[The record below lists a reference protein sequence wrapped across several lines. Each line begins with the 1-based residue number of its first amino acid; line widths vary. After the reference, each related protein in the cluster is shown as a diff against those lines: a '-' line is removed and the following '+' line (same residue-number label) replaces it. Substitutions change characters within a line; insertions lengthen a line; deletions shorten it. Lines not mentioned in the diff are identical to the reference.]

1 MQKIKIDIISDV
13 VCPWCYIGKR
23 RIEKAI
29 ETLKDKYDFEISFLP
44 FELNAQVP
52 KAGLEQ
58 KQYLTNKFGGNERYT
73 QITQHVTAVAA
84 AEGLPFDFDKQQVM
98 PNTRDAHRIIWLAK
112 QTGKQ
117 AIVKEAF
124 LKAYFEEGVDLSKPE
139 NLITISVKAG
149 LSEEKVATLLTSAE
163 GQQEVIAAEQL
174 NQKRGVSGVPFFII
188 NDQYGISGAQP
199 TEVFVQALTQIGSEV
214 EAANACDVETKEC

>member
-58 KQYLTNKFGGNERYT
+58 KQYLTNKFGAMNGT
-73 QITQHVTAVAA
+73 HK
-84 AEGLPFDFDKQQVM
+84 LL
-98 PNTRDAHRIIWLAK
+98 NT
-112 QTGKQ
+112 
-117 AIVKEAF
+117 
-124 LKAYFEEGVDLSKPE
+124 
-139 NLITISVKAG
+139 
-149 LSEEKVATLLTSAE
+149 
-163 GQQEVIAAEQL
+163 
-174 NQKRGVSGVPFFII
+174 
-188 NDQYGISGAQP
+188 
-199 TEVFVQALTQIGSEV
+199 
-214 EAANACDVETKEC
+214 

>member
-58 KQYLTNKFGGNERYT
+58 KQYLTNKFGGNERYK

-84 AEGLPFDFDKQQVM
+84 SEGLQFDFDKQQVM

-117 AIVKEAF
+117 ALVKEAF
-124 LKAYFEEGVDLSKPE
+124 MKAYFEDGVDLSKPE

-149 LSEEKVATLLTSAE
+149 LSEEKVTTLLTSAE
-163 GQQEVIAAEQL
+163 GLHEVIAAEQL
-174 NQKRGVSGVPFFII
+174 NQKRGVSGVPYFII

-199 TEVFVQALTQIGSEV
+199 TEVFVQALTQIGREV

>member
-1 MQKIKIDIISDV
+1 MQKIKIDIVSDV

-29 ETLKDKYDFEISFLP
+29 NQLQGQYEFDVSYLP

-52 KAGLEQ
+52 KAGLDQ
-58 KQYLTNKFGGNERYT
+58 KQYLTTKFGGDDRFK
-73 QITQHVTAVAA
+73 QLTQHVTSVAA
-84 AEGLPFDFDKQQVM
+84 TEGLQFDFNKQKVM

-112 QTGKQ
+112 QTGNQ
-117 AIVKEAF
+117 LEVKEAF
-124 LKAYFEEGVDLSKPE
+124 MKAYFEEGVDLSKPE
-139 NLITISVKAG
+139 NLVAIAVKCGMGESQVWSLLNSDEG
-149 LSEEKVATLLTSAE
+149 LA
-163 GQQEVIAAEQL
+163 EVITTEQL
-174 NQKRGVSGVPFFII
+174 NQQRGVSGVPFYII

-214 EAANACDVETKEC
+214 NSTADACDVETKC

>member
-1 MQKIKIDIISDV
+1 MQKIKIDIVSDV

-44 FELNAQVP
+44 FELNTQVP

-58 KQYLTNKFGGNERYT
+58 KQYLTNKFGGNERYK
-73 QITQHVTAVAA
+73 QITQHVTTVAA
-84 AEGLPFDFDKQQVM
+84 SEGLQFDFDKQQVM

-117 AIVKEAF
+117 ALVKEAF
-124 LKAYFEEGVDLSKPE
+124 MKAYFEDGVDLSKPE

-149 LSEEKVATLLTSAE
+149 LSEEKVTTLLTSAE
-163 GQQEVIAAEQL
+163 GLQEVIAAEQL